1 METLTFDEAQARHP
15 GAYLETVVDESATP
29 ARLLARVWKDRQ
41 AYGRGDEQAVLAV
54 YALQKQCMY
63 QNPEIPG

>member
-1 METLTFDEAQARHP
+1 METLTFDEAEARHP
-15 GAYLETVVDESATP
+15 QAYLETVVDESAGQ
-29 ARLLARVWKDRQ
+29 AQLLVRVWKDKA
-41 AYGRGDEQAVLAV
+41 AYERGDEAGRVAL